1 MAHANM
7 HLPNICARDDVLRVL
22 LEGMGASRGAETLA
36 RQGEFV
42 GALDRL
48 DRDGRTALMMAVES
62 GIESLVDQ
70 LVSAGA
76 NVTMRCAVH
85 LRLG

>member
-1 MAHANM
+1 MG
-7 HLPNICARDDVLRVL
+7 LPGRLGRCRR
-22 LEGMGASRGAETLA
+22 EPQ
-36 RQGEFV
+36 QGEFV